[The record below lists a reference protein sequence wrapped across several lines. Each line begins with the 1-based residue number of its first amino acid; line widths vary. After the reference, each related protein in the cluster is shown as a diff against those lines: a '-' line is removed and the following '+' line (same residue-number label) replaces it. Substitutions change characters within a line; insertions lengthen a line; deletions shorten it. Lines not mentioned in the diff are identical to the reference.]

1 MTIQAIGLCII
12 LLAMFIA
19 LLREQLP
26 PEIGVF
32 LALAAITLFGIL
44 TPEKALSG
52 FSNPGVHTV
61 ANLLIVGAAVSRSG
75 LLHGIIEKIL
85 TGSKSISSII
95 LKIMLPTGMLS
106 GFINNTPLLTIMLP
120 SVQRWALANKV
131 SPSKLLIP
139 LSYASI
145 LGGTTTLIGTS
156 SNLLVQGLLLENGI
170 NGFQIFDF
178 AFIGV
183 PLTVIG
189 ILYFSLLGHRLLPD
203 RKPNIDKF
211 QEEQYLYIHHYKVR
225 QNSTLVGKSIT
236 EAMLQNLD
244 HLFLIEIHRDG
255 KWITAEKD
263 EIIHAN
269 DILLFSGNPKGVL
282 NAGLYLG
289 LEKCLEGEI
298 PELSNSRSA
307 LIEASIPE
315 GSALANKRIKDIHF
329 RSKYHAIILA
339 IKRRGC
345 EITSGFGNLPLKEN
359 DTLVLMADQHFLKN
373 WGESDIFR
381 LHSSVQP
388 EPKKTGWHMVM
399 ICILLL
405 MMGMAVFQ
413 VMSIYKISLFTT
425 VLLISTK
432 SISLADAFRAVNWR
446 LIIMMGSSIGIGK
459 AVESTGL
466 AKILSELLLSIG
478 GISGLLGILIFFF
491 LATMLLTEILN
502 NLATAAVMFPVGFSI
517 SEKLLLDPLM
527 FAIVTAIA
535 SSCSFLT
542 PIGYQTNMIVLGP
555 GGYKFSDYL
564 KVGFPL
570 SLLCMGA
577 TILLVS
583 IRWL

>member
-19 LLREQLP
+19 LLKEQMP
-26 PEIGVF
+26 PEICVF
-32 LALAAITLFGIL
+32 FALTAIIL
-44 TPEKALSG
+44 SGLLSPEKALSG

-61 ANLLIVGAAVSRSG
+61 ANLLIVGAAISRSG
-75 LLHGIIEKIL
+75 LLHGIIEKTL
-85 TGSKSISSII
+85 TGSRSISSII

-106 GFINNTPLLTIMLP
+106 GFISNTPLITIMLP
-120 SVQRWALANKV
+120 SVQKWALANKV
-131 SPSKLLIP
+131 NPSKLLIP

-145 LGGTTTLIGTS
+145 LGGTITLIGTS

-170 NGFQIFDF
+170 NGFQLFDF

-183 PLTVIG
+183 PLTAIG
-189 ILYFSLLGHRLLPD
+189 ILYFASFGHRLLPD
-203 RKPNIDKF
+203 RKPHIDKF
-211 QEEQYLYIHHYKVR
+211 QEEQYIYIHHYKVMPH
-225 QNSTLVGKSIT
+225 SALIGKTIKD
-236 EAMLQNLD
+236 AMLKNLD
-244 HLFLIEIHRDG
+244 QLFLIEIHRDG
-255 KWITAEKD
+255 NWIAAEKN
-263 EIIHAN
+263 EVISAN

-289 LEKCLEGEI
+289 LERCLEGEA
-298 PELSNSRSA
+298 PGSSSSWST

-315 GSALANKRIKDIHF
+315 GSTLTNKRIKDIHF
-329 RSKYHAIILA
+329 RSKYHAVILA
-339 IKRRGC
+339 IKRRGR
-345 EITSGFGNLPLKEN
+345 EITSGFGHLSLKEN
-359 DTLVLMADQHFLKN
+359 DTLVLMAGQHFLKN
-373 WGESDIFR
+373 WGESDVFR
-381 LHSSVQP
+381 LHSSFHKDKQKQANP
-388 EPKKTGWHMVM
+388 
-399 ICILLL
+399 ILLIFIL
-405 MMGMAVFQ
+405 LVMMGMAVFQ
-413 VMSIYKISLFTT
+413 VMSIYKIALLTA

-432 SISLADAFRAVNWR
+432 SISLADAYRAVNWR
-446 LIIMMGSSIGIGK
+446 LIILMGSSIGIGK

-478 GISGLLGILIFFF
+478 GFSGVVGVLIFFY

-517 SEKLLLDPLM
+517 SEELMLDPLM

-535 SSCSFLT
+535 ASCSFLT

-555 GGYKFSDYL
+555 GGYRFSDYL
-564 KVGFPL
+564 KAGLPL
-570 SLLCMGA
+570 SLLCMAA